1 MMETIMKVIKEYTIK
16 SFPSSRQFTIDVGTI
31 GMRKHHIKAL
41 IEIDVTE
48 SRNKIKNKR
57 SESGIK
63 ISFTSWI
70 LKCISQAV
78 SEHKQVHAL
87 RKGKNKLVIFN
98 DIDISVLVEKEVEN
112 DLVPIPLVLRN
123 TNKMS
128 VSDIYNEI
136 ERAKKENLN
145 DNKNYVMEQNRKKT
159 PGKLFSI
166 LPQFIRLFIWKI
178 LLSNPYRVKKMMG
191 TVVVTSLGM
200 VGNVNGWLIPFSIH
214 PVCFAIGSIVKKP
227 GVNKN
232 NIEMREFMEM
242 TILFDHDV
250 IDGAPAA
257 RFVDRLSE
265 LIEKGYDL

>member
-1 MMETIMKVIKEYTIK
+1 MKPNKEYTIK
-16 SFPSSRQFTIDVGTI
+16 SFPSSRQFTIDVGKI

-48 SRNKIKNKR
+48 SRKKIKNKR
-57 SESGIK
+57 NESGIRF
-63 ISFTSWI
+63 SFTSWV

-78 SEHKQVHAL
+78 SEHEQVHAL

-98 DIDISVLVEKEVEN
+98 DIDISILVEKEFEN
-112 DLVPIPLVLRN
+112 DLVPIPLILRN

-128 VSDIYNEI
+128 VPDIYNEI

-145 DNKNYVMEQNRKKT
+145 DNKNYVMEKNREKT
-159 PGKLFSI
+159 PVKLFSL
-166 LPQFIRLFIWKI
+166 LPQFIRLLIWKI

-191 TVVVTSLGM
+191 TVAVTSLGM
-200 VGNVNGWLIPFSIH
+200 MGNVNGWLIPFSIH
-214 PVCFAIGSIVKKP
+214 PVCFAIGSIVKKT

-232 NIEMREFMEM
+232 DIEVREFMEM
-242 TILFDHDV
+242 TILLDHDV

-257 RFVDRLSE
+257 RFVNRLSE
-265 LIEKGYDL
+265 LIEKGFNL